1 MKIAEVKSQR
11 KVWDIEIYTN
21 KFGHKFIKAKCMT
34 EHDTL
39 LEIQL
44 YRMPDGVVIAYEVNN
59 NLVDNETI
67 SELRKAMIELR
78 KQYCT
83 TERNRW

>member
-1 MKIAEVKSQR
+1 MKIAEIKVER
-11 KVWDIEIYTN
+11 KMWDIEVYTN
-21 KFGHKFIKAKCMT
+21 KFGNKFIKAKCMT

-39 LEIQL
+39 LEVQL
-44 YRMPDGVVIAYEVNN
+44 YKMPDGVIIAYEVNN
-59 NLVDNETI
+59 NLVDNEVI

-83 TERNRW
+83 MERNR

>member
-11 KVWDIEIYTN
+11 RVWDIEVYTN
-21 KFGHKFIKAKCMT
+21 KYGNKFIKAKCMT

-44 YRMPDGVVIAYEVNN
+44 YKMPDGVIIAYEVNN
-59 NLVDNETI
+59 NLVDNDTLT
-67 SELRKAMIELR
+67 ELRKAMIELR

-83 TERNRW
+83 TERARW